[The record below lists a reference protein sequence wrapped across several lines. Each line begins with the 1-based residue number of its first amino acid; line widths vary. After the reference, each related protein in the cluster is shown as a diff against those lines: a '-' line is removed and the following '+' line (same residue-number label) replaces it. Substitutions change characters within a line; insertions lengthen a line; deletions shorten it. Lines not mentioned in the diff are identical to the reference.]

1 MREARSRSFPG
12 SAPWVLAEFVMRDG
26 IIISPH
32 WDWEAYNIPERNA
45 VALASLGMR
54 ILYCAPVRSMLR
66 HTGTQSI
73 REVHPGVMRFV
84 PRFVSDRAN
93 LLPGARALQMKW
105 ISRQIAERADELGL
119 ERPLFLYNHLSGQF
133 QIAEEMK
140 RRGEYLVHVCQD
152 YPEPGLME
160 HVALSDQTL
169 VTQKVAFDI
178 LRPKFGDKVSL
189 IPDAV
194 EVSESSS
201 PAHRS
206 TASDLNDVPR
216 PRLGYLG
223 SAQQRLNKPLIKEIF
238 ERHPEWHF
246 VSFGSEPVV
255 PLPNV
260 HAVRWHA
267 HTEVHELVDAFDI
280 GFMPY
285 DCANALSFHCLPL
298 KRLDYFS
305 VGLPVVSTPILCMA
319 ELGNMVYTGGNCD
332 ELSEAI
338 RAALAE
344 PPDDPRRDLRKRYA
358 LAHSISNLANRFR
371 EVLPLN

>member
-1 MREARSRSFPG
+1 
-12 SAPWVLAEFVMRDG
+12 MRDG
-26 IIISPH
+26 IVISPH

-54 ILYCAPVRSMLR
+54 ILYCAPVRSMFR
-66 HTGTQSI
+66 HTDTQSI

-84 PRFVSDRAN
+84 PRFISDRAN
-93 LLPGARALQMKW
+93 RLPGARALQMKW
-105 ISRQIAERADELGL
+105 ISRQIADRADELRL
-119 ERPLFLYNHLSGQF
+119 ERPLFFYNHLSSQF
-133 QIAEEMK
+133 RIAKEMK
-140 RRGEYLVHVCQD
+140 KRGVHLVHVCQD

-160 HVALSDQTL
+160 HVGLSDQTL
-169 VTQKVAFDI
+169 VTQKVVFDL
-178 LRPKFGDKVSL
+178 LRPRFETKVSL

-194 EVSESSS
+194 ESSAARS
-201 PAHRS
+201 PAPD
-206 TASDLNDVPR
+206 ASAAALDRVPR

-223 SAQQRLNKPLIKEIF
+223 SAQQRLNKPLIKQIF

-267 HTEVHELVDAFDI
+267 HTEVRELVDAFDI

-305 VGLPVVSTPILCMA
+305 AGLPVVSTPILCMA
-319 ELGNMVYTGGNCD
+319 ELGSMVYAGGNCD

-344 PPDDPRRDLRKRYA
+344 QPDDRRRDLRRQYA

>member
-1 MREARSRSFPG
+1 
-12 SAPWVLAEFVMRDG
+12 MRDG
-26 IIISPH
+26 IVISPY

-45 VALASLGMR
+45 MALASLGMR

-66 HTGTQSI
+66 HADAGSI
-73 REVHPGVMRFV
+73 REVHPGVMRFA
-84 PRFVSDRAN
+84 PKFISDRAN
-93 LLPGARALQMKW
+93 RLPGVRALQMKS
-105 ISRQIAERADELGL
+105 ISRQIVDQAEELRL
-119 ERPLFLYNHLSGQF
+119 KRPAFFYNHLSGQF
-133 QIAEEMK
+133 QIAGEMK
-140 RRGEYLVHVCQD
+140 MRGLYLVHVCQD

-169 VTQKVAFDI
+169 VTQQVVFDI
-178 LRPKFGDKVSL
+178 LRPRFGGKVSL

-194 EVSESSS
+194 EIPAPTS

-206 TASDLNDVPR
+206 TASDLDRVPR

-223 SAQQRLNKPLIKEIF
+223 SAQQRLNRPLLTALF

-246 VSFGSEPVV
+246 VSFGNEPVI

-260 HAVRWHA
+260 HAVRWHS
-267 HTEVHELVDAFDI
+267 HTEVRDLVEAFDV

-285 DCANALSFHCLPL
+285 DCANPLSFHCLPL

-305 VGLPVVSTPILCMA
+305 AGLPVVSTPILSVA
-319 ELGNMVYTGGNCD
+319 DLGNMVYVGGTSD

-344 PPDDPRRDLRKRYA
+344 QPDDPRREVRKQYA
-358 LAHSISNLANRFR
+358 LAHSISNLASRLR